1 MPIPFIVLGSY
12 VLGALGAYGAMSY
25 FQDSENEKKTSENLE
40 KVEKALKSVLPT
52 DDLVKQVS
60 SEKLEDLMK
69 WFNSKN

>member
-25 FQDSENEKKTSENLE
+25 FQEAEDNKKNSQNLE
-40 KVEKALKSVLPT
+40 KVEKALKSVLPS